1 MGAGYFRFSDAL
13 GNSPKDFIQFVIAW
27 LSVAVDVSKTIDLLQ
42 KTDFFQSL
50 HRRILKEIA
59 VVCVPRKY
67 VEGDFVITQGGT
79 GLGLFFI
86 LDGKVQVEVEKDGQK
101 LVVAQLGKDAFFGE
115 LSIIDNKPRSASVV
129 ALEDTDCLLLTRDS
143 FSKLMNKHP
152 VISVELARGLAE
164 RLRITT
170 EKLTAQ
176 NVSTAPAADDSAKS
190 SSEPPVSEKEQT
202 STAEASS
209 ESQLPWSS
217 SKKNVQDFLV
227 DTFSQFYTMKAMTRF
242 SAAVIGCPVSVEVS
256 NPSLV
261 TRRRF
266 GEVEVLL
273 FPTSEAHDLHFSA
286 YADGS
291 VSATLIRPS
300 ERAPGVLI
308 NRFQFPVA
316 EKQRFR
322 LRLPS
327 RGAPELLIEP
337 PPGA

>member
-1 MGAGYFRFSDAL
+1 MVAFRFE
-13 GNSPKDFIQFVIAW
+13 G
-27 LSVAVDVSKTIDLLQ
+27 VDTSKTIDLLH
-42 KTDFFQSL
+42 KTDFFQAL

-59 VVCVPRKY
+59 AVCVPRKY

-129 ALEDTDCLLLTRDS
+129 ALEDTNCLLLTRDS
-143 FSKLMNKHP
+143 FSKLMNRHP
-152 VISVELARGLAE
+152 VISIELAKGLAE

-176 NVSTAPAADDSAKS
+176 NVSTAPIADEPAKS
-190 SSEPPVSEKEQT
+190 SSGPSVSDKGQAPVDGTNSG
-202 STAEASS
+202 
-209 ESQLPWSS
+209 SQLPWSS
-217 SKKNVQDFLV
+217 SKKDVQNFLV
-227 DTFSQFYTMKAMTRF
+227 DTFSRFYTMKAMTRF

-256 NPSLV
+256 NPRQV
-261 TRRRF
+261 ARRRF

-273 FPTSEAHDLHFSA
+273 FPISEAHDLHFSA

-291 VSATLIRPS
+291 VSATVLMPS
-300 ERAPGVLI
+300 ESSEGVLI
-308 NRFQFPVA
+308 RSFQFPVA
-316 EKQRFR
+316 ERQQFQ

-327 RGAPELLIEP
+327 QGDPEFLFEP
-337 PPGA
+337 PVNLQGAG